1 MGQRGGLG
9 RDIPCCGVSIWKG
22 FLEDTDP
29 SRKSF
34 FLVGVGGVL
43 YRIACGLLVSE
54 QGLNPGL
61 WQWTHGI
68 LPTVGRFERDKWVEF
83 VCRRRGRA
91 FGGK

>member
-1 MGQRGGLG
+1 MWAREVGWAGTSRAVGCPSGNRSFQEVFFFGGG
-9 RDIPCCGVSIWKG
+9 
-22 FLEDTDP
+22 
-29 SRKSF
+29 
-34 FLVGVGGVL
+34 GGVL

>member
-1 MGQRGGLG
+1 MWAREVGWAGTSRAVGCPSGKASWRTQILPGSLFFGGG
-9 RDIPCCGVSIWKG
+9 
-22 FLEDTDP
+22 
-29 SRKSF
+29 
-34 FLVGVGGVL
+34 GGVL

-54 QGLNPGL
+54 QGLNSGL